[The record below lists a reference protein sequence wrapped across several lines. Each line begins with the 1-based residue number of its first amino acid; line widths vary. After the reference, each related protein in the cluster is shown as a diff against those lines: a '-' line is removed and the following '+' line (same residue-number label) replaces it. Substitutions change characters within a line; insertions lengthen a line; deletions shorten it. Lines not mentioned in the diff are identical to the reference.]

1 MTIPSHTQN
10 IIYLDMTKTKNEQKR
25 IKQERWKG
33 YNVFII
39 KDSQSALD
47 KLNEI
52 LKRKKLGFT

>member
-1 MTIPSHTQN
+1 MTPTTHTQN
-10 IIYLDMTKTKNEQKR
+10 IIYLDMTKTKEEQKR

-52 LKRKKLGFT
+52 LKQKKGKL